1 LSAFLKLE
9 RNTREIILG
18 MESMQSWKNHS
29 ELTTIKDLEVL
40 IKQMEI
46 TEELIN
52 QKIENCRNKKTNS
65 TTNKV

>member
-1 LSAFLKLE
+1 
-9 RNTREIILG
+9 